1 MFPVVLKS
9 NGWKAAVF
17 GGGKV
22 AERRVIKLLKAG
34 MLVEV
39 FSREFTEG
47 LVKNMNP
54 CLTLITVDLKKGMI
68 GVEGYN
74 LIFIATDDA
83 SLNDKIEGHAK
94 AKGGLVNRADKVSD
108 FIVPATLEMDDVT
121 ISVSTTGKS
130 PAMAKEI
137 KKRLKKVL
145 TKEDLLSVEL
155 QEYAR
160 EMLKEKVKNQD
171 RRRAFLREI
180 MRDIEVT
187 GLLGKGDV
195 EKARKAIRRAV
206 HAYSEH

>member
-34 MLVEV
+34 MWVDV

-47 LVKNMNP
+47 LVKNTDP
-54 CLTLITVDLKKGMI
+54 CIKLITTDLKEGVV

-74 LIFIATDDA
+74 LVFIATDDA
-83 SLNDKIEGHAK
+83 SLNDEIEAHAK
-94 AKGGLVNRADKVSD
+94 ACGKLVNRADKVAD
-108 FIVPATLEMDDVT
+108 FIVPATLEMNDVT
-121 ISVSTTGKS
+121 ISISTAGKS

-137 KKRLKKVL
+137 KKRLKKTL
-145 TKEDLLSVEL
+145 TREDLLSVEL

-160 EMLKEKVKNQD
+160 AMLKEKVKNQN
-171 RRRAFLREI
+171 RRRAFLKEI
-180 MRDIEVT
+180 MRDIELT
-187 GLLGKGDV
+187 DLIGKGDV
-195 EKARKAIRRAV
+195 KKARESIRRAV
-206 HAYSEH
+206 HAYGEH

>member
-34 MLVEV
+34 MKVEV

-47 LVKNMNP
+47 LVKNTDP
-54 CLTLITVDLKKGMI
+54 CLTLITTDLKKGMI

-187 GLLGKGDV
+187 DLLGKGDV

>member
-9 NGWKAAVF
+9 TGWKAAVF

-34 MLVEV
+34 MQVEV

-47 LVKNMNP
+47 LVKNRSP
-54 CLTLITVDLKKGMI
+54 DLTLFTTDLKKGVAEL
-68 GVEGYN
+68 GGYN
-74 LIFIATDDA
+74 LVFIATDDA
-83 SLNDKIEGHAK
+83 GLNDKIEAHAK
-94 AKGGLVNRADKVSD
+94 AEGRLVNRADKVAD
-108 FIVPATLEMDDVT
+108 FIVPATLEMNDVM

-137 KKRLKKVL
+137 KKRLKKAL
-145 TKEDLLSVEL
+145 TREDLLFVEL

-160 EMLKEKVKNQD
+160 AMLKEKVKNQN

-180 MRDIEVT
+180 MCDLEVT
-187 GLLGKGDV
+187 HLIGKGNMK
-195 EKARKAIRRAV
+195 KAREAIRRAV
-206 HAYSEH
+206 HAYSQH